1 MDPTYNV
8 ALTERQIRAL
18 KTLSTWRDYARGPIS
33 QETSDLYNGIKTT
46 LENRLA
52 RIEAEKGAA
61 K

>member
-1 MDPTYNV
+1 MGPTYNV

-18 KTLSTWRDYARGPIS
+18 KMLA
-33 QETSDLYNGIKTT
+33 ETIAESNRWSIETKVAHRRMATI

-52 RIEAEKGAA
+52 RIEAEKGAT